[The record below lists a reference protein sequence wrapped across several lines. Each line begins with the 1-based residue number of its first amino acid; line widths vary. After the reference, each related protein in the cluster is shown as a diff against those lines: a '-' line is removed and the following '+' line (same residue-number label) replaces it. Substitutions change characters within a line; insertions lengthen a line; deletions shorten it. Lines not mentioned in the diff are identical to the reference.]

1 MWEAGGQEIF
11 GTNSIAPKNM
21 LATSFIIRQHTTII
35 HQKMDFLN
43 KIAEYREKKQS
54 IEHLSS
60 SLLFLLQ
67 KQVMLE
73 YIGDQSLVCIL
84 QQIFDTLVYQCCAVL
99 GLDKIHT
106 TDTRFPLENC
116 KQQYIVDSMK
126 EKLHLGPAHGVS
138 SWRFQSLATITM
150 TFL

>member
-1 MWEAGGQEIF
+1 MWRAGGQEIF

-54 IEHLSS
+54 IVHLSLL

-73 YIGDQSLVCIL
+73 YIGDQSLVVCIL
-84 QQIFDTLVYQCCAVL
+84 Q
-99 GLDKIHT
+99 
-106 TDTRFPLENC
+106 
-116 KQQYIVDSMK
+116 
-126 EKLHLGPAHGVS
+126 
-138 SWRFQSLATITM
+138 
-150 TFL
+150 

>member
-1 MWEAGGQEIF
+1 MWGAAGGQEIF

-21 LATSFIIRQHTTII
+21 LATSFIIIRQHNTII

-54 IEHLSS
+54 IVHLSLS

-73 YIGDQSLVCIL
+73 YIGDQSLVVCIL
-84 QQIFDTLVYQCCAVL
+84 Q
-99 GLDKIHT
+99 
-106 TDTRFPLENC
+106 
-116 KQQYIVDSMK
+116 
-126 EKLHLGPAHGVS
+126 
-138 SWRFQSLATITM
+138 
-150 TFL
+150 